1 MIVLYKGSRGKGKTL
16 TMVKDGYQYHKEGF
30 KVISNFKTSFS
41 KQLDNDAIMS
51 LNKESNLSNCILL
64 IDEIQ
69 IFFDSRQGMRK
80 QNITFSNFIQQIRK
94 RNITILCTTQFSNTV
109 DLRLRQHLDIIA
121 FPNFISKL
129 KVCEVTYFDLTRLED
144 NLLIQDNGETLK
156 PRTIKLV
163 YNPDSIFKMYNTSE
177 MII

>member
-16 TMVKDGYQYHKEGF
+16 TMVKDGYLYHKAGY

-41 KQLDNDAIMS
+41 KQLDNEEIME
-51 LNKESNLSNCILL
+51 LNKESNLFNCILM

-69 IFFDSRQGMRK
+69 IFFDSRQGMKK

-121 FPNFISKL
+121 FPNFIERL
-129 KVCEVTYFDLTRLED
+129 RVCEVTYFDLTRLED
-144 NLLIQDNGETLK
+144 NMLIQDNGETLK
-156 PRTIKLV
+156 PRTIKIV
-163 YNPDSIFKMYNTSE
+163 YDPSNIFKMYSTTE
-177 MII
+177 MIT